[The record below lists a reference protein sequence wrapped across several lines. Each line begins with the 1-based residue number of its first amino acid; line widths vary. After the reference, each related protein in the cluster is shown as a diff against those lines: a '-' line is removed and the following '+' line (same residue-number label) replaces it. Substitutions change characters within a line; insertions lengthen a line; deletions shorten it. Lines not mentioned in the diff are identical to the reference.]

1 MTYPVLTGVLLT
13 GYLVAGLLFFKFWR
27 KTRDQLFFYFGIA
40 FSILAANRVANVFL
54 VDEGQEPTTFLY
66 VVRLAAFLLI
76 LWAIIAKNRS
86 RRARN

>member
-40 FSILAANRVANVFL
+40 FWILACNRVANAL
-54 VDEGQEPTTFLY
+54 IVDEGQEPNSLLY

-76 LWAIIAKNRS
+76 LWAIIAKNRQ
-86 RRARN
+86 RADH